1 LSTTR
6 SGVQIGLAILL
17 LITVFWL
24 MASPA
29 SAHDGSHDT
38 DCGGPQI
45 IIEGGNPSPFTL
57 PTQGD
62 ETLEIDPEAI
72 LTIRGINLPADATL
86 HWGI

>member
-1 LSTTR
+1 MKL
-6 SGVQIGLAILL
+6 I
-17 LITVFWL
+17 LITLVAVVMGM

-57 PTQGD
+57 PT
-62 ETLEIDPEAI
+62 
-72 LTIRGINLPADATL
+72 
-86 HWGI
+86 